1 MAGKQEIRNNCHSS
15 RLMKGRILQMDK
27 LFGAE
32 GITGIA
38 VTEVTCELV
47 MQTGRALVLSLMRR
61 LQHKVTILVGKDTRL
76 SSNILENAL
85 IAGICSA
92 GADVRRLGVIPVAA
106 VAYLVTRTGADAG
119 IMISCS
125 HGGFELN
132 GLKIFSSAGYRIS
145 EDVEDEIE
153 TAVLCEPETIR
164 IMSHDAVG
172 YATIYKDAEWDYL
185 RYLIKLEKFD
195 LTGLR
200 VVIDCANGCAS
211 QSAEKL
217 YSALGARCFMV
228 NNTPDGK
235 NINDRCGVGYTGLLA
250 KFVRS
255 KRADIGLV
263 FDGDASR
270 CLAVDE
276 NGDIIDGDQIMAILS
291 LYYKR
296 EVRLKKDTVV
306 ITDLSNLGFRHFASM
321 NNIRVSTSKPGER
334 SIVEKLLDGGYMM
347 GGEQNGRIIFSDVST
362 TCDGLL
368 TGLRLLSALK
378 NSGKKLSGL
387 ASAMEKYPQ
396 VMINVSIRPEYK
408 ELWKNNSD
416 ITDLIEKKQYG
427 LGDDG
432 RIFVREVGAEPL
444 IRVMVEGKS
453 FETINECAM
462 EISDKIKEHTGSK
475 LAVAGVE

>member
-1 MAGKQEIRNNCHSS
+1 
-15 RLMKGRILQMDK
+15 
-27 LFGAE
+27 
-32 GITGIA
+32 
-38 VTEVTCELV
+38 
-47 MQTGRALVLSLMRR
+47 
-61 LQHKVTILVGKDTRL
+61 
-76 SSNILENAL
+76 
-85 IAGICSA
+85 
-92 GADVRRLGVIPVAA
+92 
-106 VAYLVTRTGADAG
+106 
-119 IMISCS
+119 
-125 HGGFELN
+125 
-132 GLKIFSSAGYRIS
+132 
-145 EDVEDEIE
+145 
-153 TAVLCEPETIR
+153 
-164 IMSHDAVG
+164 
-172 YATIYKDAEWDYL
+172 
-185 RYLIKLEKFD
+185 
-195 LTGLR
+195 
-200 VVIDCANGCAS
+200 
-211 QSAEKL
+211 
-217 YSALGARCFMV
+217 MV

-396 VMINVSIRPEYK
+396 VMINVSILPEYK

>member
-1 MAGKQEIRNNCHSS
+1 
-15 RLMKGRILQMDK
+15 MDK
-27 LFGAE
+27 LFGTE

-38 VTEVTCELV
+38 ITEVTCELA
-47 MQTGRALVLSLMRR
+47 MQVGRALVLSLTKK
-61 LQHKVTILVGKDTRL
+61 LQHRLTILVGKDTRM
-76 SSNILENAL
+76 SSHILENAL

-106 VAYLVTRTGADAG
+106 VAHLVKHSEADAG
-119 IMISCS
+119 VMISCS

-153 TAVLCEPETIR
+153 TAVLCEPESIK

-172 YATIYKDAEWDYL
+172 YSSIYKDAEWDYL

-200 VVIDCANGCAS
+200 VVLDCANGSAS
-211 QSAEKL
+211 ESAEKL
-217 YSALGARCFMV
+217 YSALGARCFMI
-228 NNTPDGK
+228 NNIPDGK
-235 NINDRCGVGYTGLLA
+235 NINYRCGINYAGLLA

-263 FDGDASR
+263 FDGDACR

-276 NGDIIDGDQIMAILS
+276 NGDIVDGDQIMAILA
-291 LYYKR
+291 LYLKR
-296 EVRLKKDTVV
+296 EVRLRKDTVV
-306 ITDLSNLGFRHFASM
+306 ITDLSNLGFRHFADLY
-321 NNIRVSTSKPGER
+321 NINVSTSRPGER
-334 SIVEKLLDGGYMM
+334 CIIEKLLDGGYTM
-347 GGEQNGRIIFSDVST
+347 GGEQSGRIIFPDAST
-362 TCDGLL
+362 TSDGLL
-368 TGLRLLSALK
+368 TGLMILSALK
-378 NSGKKLSGL
+378 NSGKKMSGL

-408 ELWKNNSD
+408 ELWKNNPD

-453 FETINECAM
+453 FEAINECAM
-462 EISDKIKEHTGSK
+462 EISDKIKEQTGSK
-475 LAVAGVE
+475 LAIAGVD